1 MNCQSEPR
9 QMHVTVFLRTDTDQ
23 AHYLRDSARLRDV
36 SMTRL
41 AQILI
46 DKIAEDQLITAV
58 LDDADGHQRRKHEH
72 RYRRGSPDQ
81 YDE

>member
-23 AHYLRDSARLRDV
+23 AHYLRSCARLRDI

-41 AQILI
+41 AQVLI

-58 LDDADGHQRRKHEH
+58 LDDADGHQRKKHEH
-72 RYRRGSPDQ
+72 HHRKVDP
-81 YDE
+81 